1 MWAVG
6 AVLAELLT
14 GRPLFPGATEADQIA
29 LLGAVL
35 GPPHP
40 RPSAP
45 PPPPCAAAAL
55 AAVRGPP
62 SPRAALEA
70 ALGRGGGGVPP
81 GAVDAL
87 SALLALDPSTR
98 PTATAALALPFLA
111 KAVAAV
117 AADGLIPRGVAPHKA
132 TAREVEEG
140 GKGDTL
146 IRARHAADA
155 PSAPLTSIAVV
166 ADGRWAVDDVEAPA
180 MPPAR
185 VAVAKARAPAAAPP
199 PLRPLAAPK
208 PHRCPRADSDL
219 AAAAAVLEAA
229 VATAAAEG
237 LSVAD
242 ALARRPSNAV

>member
-40 RPSAP
+40 RPTAP
-45 PPPPCAAAAL
+45 PPPPSAAAAL
-55 AAVRGPP
+55 AAVRGPT

-70 ALGRGGGGVPP
+70 ALGRGGGVPA

-87 SALLALDPSTR
+87 SALLALAPSTR

-111 KAVAAV
+111 KAVAVV
-117 AADGLIPRGVAPHKA
+117 AADGLLPRGVPPHKEA
-132 TAREVEEG
+132 AREEEERG
-140 GKGDTL
+140 EKL
-146 IRARHAADA
+146 IRARHAADP
-155 PSAPLTSIAVV
+155 PSAPLPSIAVV

-180 MPPAR
+180 VPPAR
-185 VAVAKARAPAAAPP
+185 VAVAKARVAVAAPLP
-199 PLRPLAAPK
+199 PRPRPAPE
-208 PHRCPRADSDL
+208 PHRGPRADSDL

-237 LSVAD
+237 LSVVD
-242 ALARRPSNAV
+242 ALARRRPSNAV